1 MGITGMD
8 WETGIE
14 GIAID
19 EESSLEWKGSLE
31 AGKSRMKITG
41 ANCEGSL
48 ETAEEVEKNI
58 KDTGEFIENING
70 LYDLQPEPYY
80 YYIDLKSGDK
90 PLFKVNIL
98 INKETF
104 SRLKQDSNLSKLL
117 NKDFVPFHENI
128 LYGYGSVKSLSESVV
143 EVLDTDG
150 KYKTLNS
157 SSSGERH
164 AYLGES
170 IGDYL
175 ETEIGNVVV
184 DKSSVYLDEKNQ
196 EYRLEIAYEFD
207 RINMK
212 LLRHSLDGTLYEL
225 D

>member
-1 MGITGMD
+1 MGITG
-8 WETGIE
+8 
-14 GIAID
+14 ID
-19 EESSLEWKGSLE
+19 CEGSLE
-31 AGKSRMKITG
+31 VGSSRMKITG
-41 ANCEGSL
+41 VNCEGSL
-48 ETAEEVEKNI
+48 ETAEEVERNI

-70 LYDLQPEPYY
+70 LCDLQPKPYY
-80 YYIDLKSGDK
+80 YYIDLRSGDK

-128 LYGYGSVKSLSESVV
+128 LYGYGSVESLSESVV

-164 AYLGES
+164 AYFGES

-175 ETEIGNVVV
+175 ETEIGNVAV
-184 DKSSVYLDEKNQ
+184 DKSSVYLDEKKE

-212 LLRHSLDGTLYEL
+212 LLRHTLDGTLYEL

>member
-1 MGITGMD
+1 MGITG
-8 WETGIE
+8 
-14 GIAID
+14 ID
-19 EESSLEWKGSLE
+19 CEGSLE
-31 AGKSRMKITG
+31 VGSSRMKITG
-41 ANCEGSL
+41 VNCEGSL
-48 ETAEEVEKNI
+48 ETAEEVERNI

-70 LYDLQPEPYY
+70 LCDLQPEPYY

-128 LYGYGSVKSLSESVV
+128 LYGYGSVESLSESVV

-164 AYLGES
+164 AYFGES

-175 ETEIGNVVV
+175 ETEIGNVAV
-184 DKSSVYLDEKNQ
+184 DKSSVYLDEKKE

-212 LLRHSLDGTLYEL
+212 LLRHTLDGTLYEL

>member
-1 MGITGMD
+1 MGITG
-8 WETGIE
+8 
-14 GIAID
+14 ID
-19 EESSLEWKGSLE
+19 
-31 AGKSRMKITG
+31 
-41 ANCEGSL
+41 CEGSL
-48 ETAEEVEKNI
+48 ETV
-58 KDTGEFIENING
+58 EFIENING
-70 LYDLQPEPYY
+70 LCDLQPEPYY
-80 YYIDLKSGDK
+80 CYIDLKNGDK

-98 INKETF
+98 ISKTTHNK
-104 SRLKQDSNLSKLL
+104 LGQDSNLSKLL

-128 LYGYGSVKSLSESVV
+128 LYGYGSVESLSESVV

-175 ETEIGNVVV
+175 EADIGNVVV
-184 DKSSVYLDEKNQ
+184 DKSSAYLDLRNQ

-207 RINMK
+207 GINMK